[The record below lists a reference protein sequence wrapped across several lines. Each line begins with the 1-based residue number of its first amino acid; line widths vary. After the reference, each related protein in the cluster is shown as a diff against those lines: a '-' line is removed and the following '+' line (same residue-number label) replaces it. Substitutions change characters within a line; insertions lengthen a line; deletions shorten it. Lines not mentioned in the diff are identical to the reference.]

1 MRISDWIRRVLFRSQ
16 SGGGPIYRLNPGAV
30 PGISELIDSQLAAYY
45 QGQQNNFHGTY
56 SDLAPGE
63 GHSYGRQI
71 GISND
76 TSVDLGGF
84 TIRNIFGFRKN
95 RKDEAINTGAN
106 GPLSITIDGVT
117 SPFILFH
124 GRAFEERKYLTEA
137 LQLLGK
143 AMVGRLNRIH

>member
-1 MRISDWIRRVLFRSQ
+1 MRISDWSSDVCSSDL
-16 SGGGPIYRLNPGAV
+16 
-30 PGISELIDSQLAAYY
+30 
-45 QGQQNNFHGTY
+45 TY

-124 GRAFEERKYLTEA
+124 GSAVEERKYITAEPI
-137 LQLLGK
+137 GK
-143 AMVGRLNRIH
+143 AACRESVWKYQYISVVARNVKNKNINKKI

>member
-1 MRISDWIRRVLFRSQ
+1 MRISDWSSDVCSSDL
-16 SGGGPIYRLNPGAV
+16 
-30 PGISELIDSQLAAYY
+30 
-45 QGQQNNFHGTY
+45 TY

-95 RKDEAINTGAN
+95 RKDEAINPGAN

-124 GRAFEERKYLTEA
+124 GSAVEERKYITDDA
-137 LQLLGK
+137 QLLGT
-143 AMVGRLNRIH
+143 AMEVRLSWSARTLFGNDATTQADSPRWGIEETVLM

>member
-1 MRISDWIRRVLFRSQ
+1 MTHSFPTRRS
-16 SGGGPIYRLNPGAV
+16 
-30 PGISELIDSQLAAYY
+30 
-45 QGQQNNFHGTY
+45 
-56 SDLAPGE
+56 SDL
-63 GHSYGRQI
+63 
-71 GISND
+71 

-124 GRAFEERKYLTEA
+124 GSAVEERTYLTEE
-137 LQLLGK
+137 LTLLGP
-143 AMVGRLNRIH
+143 AMDGRLNGNAGAFSGICSATEKG